1 MQKNNSQKNWKI
13 YFKKERVKTMKK
25 ALLLTAII
33 SIALSSQVF
42 AGETGSKTPE
52 KQVARV
58 ELQKMH
64 KPPMAQHKAD
74 FGKRLNL
81 TEEQK
86 AQAKEI
92 HQKGFE
98 EIKPLMEKIKLKH
111 EEIEAVKRS
120 SLAPEAQAEKI
131 VQLRKEVRELKRQT
145 REIQMK
151 NMKEFESI
159 LTDKQKNELKKMKEE
174 GRKNFEKTH
183 KKQMFKMPQ
192 KPGFGCPKK
201 PGVGCPKKPPIGL
214 PVEKPV
220 PVEK

>member
-1 MQKNNSQKNWKI
+1 
-13 YFKKERVKTMKK
+13 MKK
-25 ALLLTAII
+25 VLLLTAII

-42 AGETGSKTPE
+42 AGEVKPTE
-52 KQVARV
+52 KQVTKV
-58 ELQKMH
+58 ELHKAD
-64 KPPMAQHKAD
+64 KPPMHQNKAD
-74 FGKRLNL
+74 FGKKLNL
-81 TEEQK
+81 SEAQK

-98 EIKPLMEKIKLKH
+98 EIKPIMDKIQLKH

-120 SLAPEAQAEKI
+120 SLAPEVQAEKI
-131 VQLRKEVRELKRQT
+131 VQLRKEIRELKRQT

-159 LTDKQKNELKKMKEE
+159 LTDEQKNELKKIKEE

-183 KKQMFKMPQ
+183 KKQMFKMPPNPGFGCPK

-201 PGVGCPKKPPIGL
+201 PPIEL